1 MASLIRTLAPTALP
15 IDIDEVK
22 AGLRIDGEDEDDF
35 LESAIAAAVDLA
47 ESRMHRAI
55 LPQTWRMTLDAFPR
69 EILLPWPIARTA
81 AVAYRAAAGSTWI
94 DLDADAISLS
104 PGVPSIVRPA
114 YGKVWPIPLRDPDS
128 VRVTFETASW
138 PTAAAVPP
146 GIKHWLITKV
156 GELFE
161 QREASGPIEMRPYRF
176 VDNLIATYQVSDYA
190 WRSGVNG

>member
-15 IDIDEVK
+15 IDADAVK
-22 AGLRIDGEDEDDF
+22 LGLRIDGEDEDDF

-55 LPQTWRMTLDAFPR
+55 LPQTWQMTLDAFPR

-94 DLDADAISLS
+94 DLDAAAVSLS

-114 YGKVWPIPLRDPDS
+114 YGTVWPIPLCDPDS
-128 VRVTFETASW
+128 VRVTFQAASW
-138 PTAAAVPP
+138 LTAATVPP
-146 GIKHWLITKV
+146 GIQHWIIAKV

-176 VDNLIATYQVSDYA
+176 VDNLIAAYQVSDYA
-190 WRSGVNG
+190 WRSGANG

>member
-1 MASLIRTLAPTALP
+1 MASLIRTIAPTALP
-15 IDIDEVK
+15 IDLDTVK
-22 AGLRIDGEDEDDF
+22 AGLRIDGEEENDF

-55 LPQTWRMTLDAFPR
+55 LPQTWQMTLDAFPR
-69 EILLPWPIARTA
+69 EILLPWPIARTVT
-81 AVAYRAAAGSTWI
+81 VAYRAAAGSTWI
-94 DLDADAISLS
+94 DLDAAAVSLS

-114 YGKVWPIPLRDPDS
+114 YGQVWPIPLCDPDS
-128 VRVTFETASW
+128 VRVTFQAASW

-161 QREASGPIEMRPYRF
+161 QREASGPVEITPYRF
-176 VDNLIATYQVSDYA
+176 VDNLIAAHQVSDYA
-190 WRSGVNG
+190 WRSGANG